1 MTETTRPTE
10 ITETDL
16 DQAQGGGESE
26 FRYVPVR
33 RFAAS
38 TSTTKDKSNPAQDG
52 SADGYT
58 ATDDL
63 WK

>member
-10 ITETDL
+10 ITEADL
-16 DQAQGGGESE
+16 DQARGGGESE
-26 FRYVPVR
+26 YRYVPVR
-33 RFAAS
+33 RFFPSAS
-38 TSTTKDKSNPAQDG
+38 STQATSDPSPDG
-52 SADGYT
+52 FT

>member
-16 DQAQGGGESE
+16 DQAHGGGESE
-26 FRYVPVR
+26 YRYVPVR

-38 TSTTKDKSNPAQDG
+38 TSASKNTSN
-52 SADGYT
+52 SAPNATPDSYT

-63 WK
+63 FE

>member
-16 DQAQGGGESE
+16 DQAHGGGESE
-26 FRYVPVR
+26 YRYVPVR

-38 TSTTKDKSNPAQDG
+38 TSTSKNTSNSAPDG

-63 WK
+63 WN